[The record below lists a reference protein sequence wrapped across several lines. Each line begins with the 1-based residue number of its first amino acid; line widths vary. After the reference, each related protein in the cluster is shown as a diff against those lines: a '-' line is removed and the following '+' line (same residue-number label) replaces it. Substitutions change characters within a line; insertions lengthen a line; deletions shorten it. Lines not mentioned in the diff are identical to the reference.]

1 MIVTVSQCR
10 NNKSSKSCST
20 EMQFFFLAVR
30 HRDMRD
36 TRADHSQ
43 ISLPLNQF
51 PTLVGFL

>member
-1 MIVTVSQCR
+1 MIVTVSQCG

-36 TRADHSQ
+36 TRAGHPQ
-43 ISLPLNQF
+43 IAPPLDQV
-51 PTLVGFL
+51 PTSIGFL